1 MISTGHICLILEIKL
16 LISRDLSA
24 ISIKERL
31 NSESILLSSGCGVF
45 VCRLNKDN
53 MLLGWANVLF
63 LSKNLPVLSKDI
75 TRYPKME
82 YLLFVY
88 NIVY

>member
-31 NSESILLSSGCGVF
+31 NSESILLSSGYGVF

-53 MLLGWANVLF
+53 MLLG
-63 LSKNLPVLSKDI
+63 
-75 TRYPKME
+75 Y
-82 YLLFVY
+82 
-88 NIVY
+88 